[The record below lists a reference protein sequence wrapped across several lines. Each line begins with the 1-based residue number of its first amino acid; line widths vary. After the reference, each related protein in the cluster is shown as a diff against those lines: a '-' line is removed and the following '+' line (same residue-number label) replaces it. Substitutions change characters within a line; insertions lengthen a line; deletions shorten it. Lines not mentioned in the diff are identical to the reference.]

1 MTINIDNAQFYYDL
15 FYQVSFLV
23 VLLIY
28 IWEGINRKFP
38 LSTWILLIVTVRL
51 FFIIGTK
58 LGAISSENFNFI
70 INNFQLP
77 EIHSKNMLGGLILGL
92 IGIGLA
98 KVVLKVKYPILNAFA
113 IAVPVAMAIQRVG
126 CLLAGCCFGNET
138 NFWGGVQYGVGSSA
152 FHHHY
157 ITQKVGLFDT
167 LSLTVHPVPVYIIIY
182 CTITAVLIIRFRHL
196 WKRPGNLAL
205 SSLALILMGRFV
217 VEFFRSSLS
226 NGDYL
231 GNTFLGIKVVQIVC
245 LAFVII
251 LCTIIYWREKVNK
264 SPVYKKNE
272 NHPIYNASYLMI
284 LTALL
289 VVTKNWFEYVEFM
302 MLLMVL
308 IPAVIAIVT
317 QLIRHYPSLKVRVST
332 VSILLLSFLLMGQTT
347 TKKELTQKYKSIK
360 IGFTRGEYESYH
372 NIGQGSGCDRRSGSQ
387 DFKQEYNMLGGG
399 YSITKVFEKEI
410 FEYGLNGYLGQQ
422 KEFALTAGAE
432 HENMIF
438 GVNPYVN
445 YDLNW
450 LGLGAGLHLG
460 NLFLAPEHWV
470 EDGEP
475 KMPEKGFKQ
484 SPVFPQFSA
493 RIGPR
498 RFAFIQYK
506 YLSHFPSPFP
516 YYNHK
521 LEIGTGL
528 GLRNG
533 TNLRMGV
540 IFEGDSYFG
549 AYVPIKNKY
558 VIEPYYFWNSGR
570 SANHFSIGLQYRFG
584 HE

>member
-70 INNFQLP
+70 INNVQLP

-98 KVVLKVKYPILNAFA
+98 KIILKVKYPVLNAFA
-113 IAVPVAMAIQRVG
+113 LALPVAMVIQRVG

-138 NFWGGVQYGVGSSA
+138 NFWGGIQYGVGSSA

-157 ITQKVGLFDT
+157 VTQKVGLFDT

-182 CTITAVLIIRFRHL
+182 CIITAVLMICFRHF

-205 SSLALILMGRFV
+205 SSLALLLTGRFV
-217 VEFFRSSLS
+217 VEFFRSPLS

-231 GNTFLGIKVVQIVC
+231 GNTLLGLKVVQVIC
-245 LAFVII
+245 LASII
-251 LCTIIYWREKVNK
+251 VLCTVIFWREKVDR
-264 SPVYKKNE
+264 SPVNKKSE
-272 NHPIYNASYLMI
+272 NHPVYNASYLLV

-289 VVTKNWFEYVEFM
+289 VLTRNWFEYVEFM

-308 IPAVIAIVT
+308 IPAVAAIVI
-317 QLIRHYPSLKVRVST
+317 QLIQFYPSLKVRVST
-332 VSILLLSFLLMGQTT
+332 ISILLLSFLLMGQTT

-360 IGFTRGEYESYH
+360 LGFSRGEYESSH
-372 NIGQGSGCDRRSGSQ
+372 NIGRGSGCDRQSQ
-387 DFKQEYNMLGGG
+387 TQHFMQEYSLLGGG
-399 YSITKVFEKEI
+399 YSITHIYNKEVL
-410 FEYGLNGYLGQQ
+410 EYGLNGYLGQQ
-422 KEFALTAGAE
+422 KEFALTSNLE
-432 HENMIF
+432 HKNSIF
-438 GVNPYVN
+438 GVNPFVS
-445 YDLNW
+445 YDFNW
-450 LGLGAGLHLG
+450 LGLGAGLHIG
-460 NLFLAPEHWV
+460 NLISAPENWV
-470 EDGEP
+470 EEGEP
-475 KMPEKGFKQ
+475 KMPESGYKK
-484 SPVFPQFSA
+484 SPVFPQFSV
-493 RIGPR
+493 RFGSR

-506 YLSHFPSPFP
+506 YNNHFPSPFP
-516 YYNHK
+516 YHK
-521 LEIGTGL
+521 NQIEFGTGL

-533 TNLRMGV
+533 TNLRIGT
-540 IFEGDSYFG
+540 IDGESSYLG
-549 AYVPIKNKY
+549 AYIPIKNKY
-558 VIEPYYFWNSGR
+558 VIEPYYSWHS
-570 SANHFSIGLQYRFG
+570 SEELHHFSIGLQYRFG